1 MHRKPFAGS
10 RRILQSASRWAFS
23 GLSVRRRGGWPLAGP
38 PELPFSGVSGRRSQ
52 LPRVVSTA
60 SRAWMVRL
68 PPSRAGSTEIQKIL
82 CSVPATMKA
91 ARARKREK
99 QQIVPLA
106 PIGTDVRQRA
116 SKDASRKMKLILQV
130 RPLILARGGYCRRF
144 SHSLEHRQSWH
155 ARLACKCMHAH
166 HTIWESLTQVCAYQ
180 SHTHAQQFSVSVRS
194 QRHQISLTR

>member
-10 RRILQSASRWAFS
+10 REGCCRVPAAGPFP
-23 GLSVRRRGGWPLAGP
+23 GLSVRQRREWPVATSSSSRPAVLW
-38 PELPFSGVSGRRSQ
+38 VSEY
-52 LPRVVSTA
+52 
-60 SRAWMVRL
+60 
-68 PPSRAGSTEIQKIL
+68 RAGVAARAEIQKIYGSG
-82 CSVPATMKA
+82 CMMKS

-106 PIGTDVRQRA
+106 PIGADVRQRA

-130 RPLILARGGYCRRF
+130 RPLILACGGYCRRF
-144 SHSLEHRQSWH
+144 SHGLEHRQSWH

-166 HTIWESLTQVCAYQ
+166 HAIWESLTQACAYQ
-180 SHTHAQQFSVSVRS
+180 CHTHAQQFSVSVRS